1 MPRSK
6 TSIGFGGRSS
16 RTWSGAPAA
25 RLPEVAAQRREGRG
39 SASRRP
45 AGGAVILG
53 VADQRPR
60 AQAVGVPREQP
71 PVGRAHLRARVVGGV
86 SGLFFSRLTSS
97 AQAGGS
103 SDEGV
108 PVPRAIDIP
117 PACKRRH
124 CERSEAS
131 QSVVPHAGL
140 LRYARKDGWR
150 EQVCPIVA
158 ARFARRDR
166 SSSSASS
173 PAPATRGMSIP
184 PGARGADRRRRLD
197 DHACVMAER
206 APLRHRVH
214 AIARPSGRSLADT
227 IGGLGDTGS
236 AGACSAASA
245 GHLGSP
251 MRRTGQAGRTR
262 APKRVVIV

>member
-1 MPRSK
+1 MRRTPCRRQSGLRSASRSRSAVRLLTDAGRGGPAQTGVTASALTGFSNVPRSK

-97 AQAGGS
+97 AQAG
-103 SDEGV
+103 DR
-108 PVPRAIDIP
+108 PTK
-117 PACKRRH
+117 ACRRQ
-124 CERSEAS
+124 ERSTFRRPAS
-131 QSVVPHAGL
+131 A
-140 LRYARKDGWR
+140 
-150 EQVCPIVA
+150 
-158 ARFARRDR
+158 
-166 SSSSASS
+166 
-173 PAPATRGMSIP
+173 
-184 PGARGADRRRRLD
+184 
-197 DHACVMAER
+197 
-206 APLRHRVH
+206 
-214 AIARPSGRSLADT
+214 AIA
-227 IGGLGDTGS
+227 
-236 AGACSAASA
+236 SAAKQARASCRTPDCFA
-245 GHLGSP
+245 TLAMADGGSKSVRSWQHGSP
-251 MRRTGQAGRTR
+251 EEIDHLHRRAVRHPRRAGCRSRLALAVLTGGGAWTIML
-262 APKRVVIV
+262 A